1 LPLLASGAFSARA
14 EKPLPL
20 WPLAWWDTGAST
32 AGGDGLAVFG
42 CAGCG
47 AVLTAAVSQV
57 ALPTHLSDAYWEALH
72 PPLLEAGT
80 YAVDPEPYGPP
91 W

>member
-1 LPLLASGAFSARA
+1 
-14 EKPLPL
+14 
-20 WPLAWWDTGAST
+20 
-32 AGGDGLAVFG
+32 LAVFG

-80 YAVDPEPYGPP
+80 YAVDPEPYGQRLRGASSLQSAPCP
-91 W
+91 TVRRTPSCSHPATCAAPG